1 LRDPDNANLAPPEGS
16 SSLVAKLLRPFAV
29 VKADEVVTAVIMTI
43 TVFLLLTAY
52 YVLKTARE
60 PLVLLEGGAEVKAY
74 AAAGQSL
81 LLVPVIAAYS
91 AVARRVGRMKLLTSV
106 YLFFVA
112 NLVLF
117 ALAARAELR
126 IGIPF
131 YLWVGVFNVMTIAQ
145 FWSFANDIYTPEQGK
160 RLFAILGIG
169 SSVGAVAGAR
179 IAHALVDWGTSA
191 LMLTSTLLLCIC
203 VVLLRVV
210 NGREGAPA
218 LHREPVHDEP
228 LETTHVWSELARD
241 RYLLLIAAL
250 TLVLNW
256 VNNNGEYLVDRTLL
270 ETAQAHAAEAHVT
283 TAIFIGRFKSEYFS
297 YYNVGGVLLQLFA
310 VSRIMRVTGVRG
322 ALAFLP
328 TLSLIGYAAVAIV
341 PALRVVEMTKVV
353 ENSLDYSLQ
362 NTARQTLFLVTD
374 RVEKYIGKTVIDT
387 LMMRLGDVLAAASV
401 ALGTWLS
408 FGTRVF
414 ALLNVVLVAL
424 WAGTLVLLGREY
436 GARSETFA
444 DAEHASASAP
454 VPA

>member
-1 LRDPDNANLAPPEGS
+1 MSESKNT
-16 SSLVAKLLRPFAV
+16 SLLAKLLRPFAQV
-29 VKADEVVTAVIMTI
+29 NGDEVVTAMIMTL

-60 PLVLLEGGAEVKAY
+60 PLILLEGGAEVKAY

-81 LLVPVIAAYS
+81 LLVPVIAGYS
-91 AVARRVGRMKLLTSV
+91 AVAKRVGRMKLLTSV
-106 YLFFVA
+106 YVFFIV

-131 YLWVGVFNVMTIAQ
+131 YLWVGIFNVMTIAQ

-191 LMLTSTLLLCIC
+191 LMLTSTFLLCIC
-203 VVLLRVV
+203 VVLLWVV
-210 NGREGAPA
+210 NHREGAPA
-218 LHREPVHDEP
+218 LHAETVHEEP
-228 LETTHVWSELARD
+228 LDSTHVWSELAHD

-270 ETAQAHAAEAHVT
+270 ETAAAHAADAHET
-283 TAIFIGRFKSEYFS
+283 TAVFIGKFKSEYFS

-310 VSRIMRVTGVRG
+310 VSRIMKLTGVRG

-328 TLSLIGYAAVAIV
+328 AVSLVGYLAVAFV
-341 PALRVVEMTKVV
+341 PGLRVVEATKVV

-387 LMMRLGDVLAAASV
+387 LFMRLGDVLAAASV
-401 ALGTWLS
+401 AVGTWLS
-408 FGTRVF
+408 LGTRSYAV
-414 ALLNVVLVAL
+414 LNVVLVAG

-436 GARSETFA
+436 GARSRKFA
-444 DAEHASASAP
+444 AGAASA